1 LPRRAS
7 VRLHRR
13 PFPIGYDW
21 EPSLGHSAASTSCG
35 PGWPRSGIRWLQ
47 ELGSCVAPRALG
59 PEGRTVA
66 FYSRTKVIHWM
77 PQETCLTGDGAAVP
91 ENRGCGAPLRF
102 AISAAG
108 RFNRSEVAAMPHTD
122 TGGRTW
128 RVRLVVARDGSARS
142 CRWVATMA
150 WAQQRK
156 GEAYRTGSGLEG
168 GWA

>member
-7 VRLHRR
+7 VGLHQR
-13 PFPIGYDW
+13 PLPVGCDW
-21 EPSLGHSAASTSCG
+21 EPSLGRSAASTSCG

-47 ELGSCVAPRALG
+47 ELGSYVAPRTLG
-59 PEGRTVA
+59 PGGRTVA

-91 ENRGCGAPLRF
+91 GHRGYGAPLRF

-108 RFNRSEVAAMPHTD
+108 RFKRSEVAATPHTA

-128 RVRLVVARDGSARS
+128 RVRLVVARDGLARS
-142 CRWVATMA
+142 CRWVATVA

-156 GEAYRTGSGLEG
+156 VEAYRTRSGLEG
-168 GWA
+168 GCA